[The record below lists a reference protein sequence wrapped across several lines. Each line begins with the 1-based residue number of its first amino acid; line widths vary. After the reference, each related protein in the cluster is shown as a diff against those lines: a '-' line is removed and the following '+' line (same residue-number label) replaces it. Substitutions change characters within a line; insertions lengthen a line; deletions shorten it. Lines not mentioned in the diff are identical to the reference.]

1 MEDLTI
7 ALFLGQDSARYEHN
21 LNIEME
27 EGALSWFVWGFF
39 PPGAF
44 SLVYPNYSGAY
55 MAVGGF
61 GGEVK
66 VAAERGKRAHNSKE

>member
-39 PPGAF
+39 PRVL
-44 SLVYPNYSGAY
+44 S
-55 MAVGGF
+55 
-61 GGEVK
+61 
-66 VAAERGKRAHNSKE
+66 H